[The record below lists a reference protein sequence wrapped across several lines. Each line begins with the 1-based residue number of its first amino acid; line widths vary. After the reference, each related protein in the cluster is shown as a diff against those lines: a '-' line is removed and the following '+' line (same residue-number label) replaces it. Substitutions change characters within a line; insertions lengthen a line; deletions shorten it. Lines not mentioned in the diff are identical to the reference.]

1 MSHDVKKN
9 KFLKKI
15 IGAIGY
21 KLFDKNS
28 VKTERI
34 VDQISYNAGDF
45 LKILIKKKKIKKIIQ
60 VGANDGQSDDFLSK
74 SFTQDLQ
81 AILIEPIEDAFNNL
95 KKNYK
100 IFPKVQCLNIAVDI
114 KSDKKNIYSVN
125 PKYYSYYKDKYQQKS
140 VDWLTVLSS
149 FSREHLKKHGVQ
161 EKHIIAKSI
170 ECKTFNQIINT
181 YNYHDLDL
189 LIVDTEGYDY
199 TLVNNFIEIVK
210 IKPMI
215 IFEWIHCNEKEIKK
229 LLLKLKSNNYN
240 FFKTGRDLICM
251 QNNYL
256 F

>member
-34 VDQISYNAGDF
+34 VDQISYNVGDF

-60 VGANDGQSDDFLSK
+60 VGANDGKSDDFLSK

-125 PKYYSYYKDKYQQKS
+125 PKYYSYYKDKYQQTS

-149 FSREHLKKHGVQ
+149 FSREHLKKHGV
-161 EKHIIAKSI
+161 K
-170 ECKTFNQIINT
+170 
-181 YNYHDLDL
+181 
-189 LIVDTEGYDY
+189 
-199 TLVNNFIEIVK
+199 
-210 IKPMI
+210 
-215 IFEWIHCNEKEIKK
+215 
-229 LLLKLKSNNYN
+229 
-240 FFKTGRDLICM
+240 
-251 QNNYL
+251 
-256 F
+256 